1 MLWELFWDGPL
12 YRQIIITFLAVG
24 LVEDFFLAVLI
35 LCVVDNDAPADRLD
49 DTLVEVLDTFVL
61 DLVEV
66 EELFFGVVD
75 FVDVVIVEDVFA
87 DVDDGEGVVDEDTA
101 DDVVDDDRAD
111 DTVILVED
119 VDVGVVD
126 NVEDDDVVV
135 DVIVDVLVDVIV
147 VDVGVVVTVV
157 VDGVVVVQALIS

>member
-1 MLWELFWDGPL
+1 M
-12 YRQIIITFLAVG
+12 
-24 LVEDFFLAVLI
+24 DFFLEVLI
-35 LCVVDNDAPADRLD
+35 LCVVDTEAPADIFD
-49 DTLVEVLDTFVL
+49 DTLVEVLETLVL

-66 EELFFGVVD
+66 ELFFGVVD
-75 FVDVVIVEDVFA
+75 FVGVVTVEDVLA
-87 DVDDGEGVVDEDTA
+87 DVDDGEGVVDDNTA

-111 DTVILVED
+111 DTVIFVED

-135 DVIVDVLVDVIV
+135 GVVVDVIVDVLVDVVV

-157 VDGVVVVQALIS
+157 VDGVVVVQAFTS

>member
-111 DTVILVED
+111 DTVIFVE
-119 VDVGVVD
+119 DVGVVD

>member
-35 LCVVDNDAPADRLD
+35 LCVVDNDALADRLD
-49 DTLVEVLDTFVL
+49 DTLVEILDTFVL
-61 DLVEV
+61 DLIEV

-101 DDVVDDDRAD
+101 DDVVDDDRVD

-157 VDGVVVVQALIS
+157 VEGVVVVQALIS

>member
-1 MLWELFWDGPL
+1 M
-12 YRQIIITFLAVG
+12 
-24 LVEDFFLAVLI
+24 
-35 LCVVDNDAPADRLD
+35 
-49 DTLVEVLDTFVL
+49 DTFVL

-101 DDVVDDDRAD
+101 DDVVDDD
-111 DTVILVED
+111 
-119 VDVGVVD
+119 
-126 NVEDDDVVV
+126 VVV

>member
-111 DTVILVED
+111 DTVIFLE
-119 VDVGVVD
+119 DVGVVD

>member
-1 MLWELFWDGPL
+1 MKWYL
-12 YRQIIITFLAVG
+12 IKITFLAVG

-66 EELFFGVVD
+66 EELFFGVVVNNYVIIFNAINNPYVNILNEND
-75 FVDVVIVEDVFA
+75 RVVCYVVINNVISSILIDNAFTIINVCKNVFNNHN
-87 DVDDGEGVVDEDTA
+87 
-101 DDVVDDDRAD
+101 
-111 DTVILVED
+111 INKINK
-119 VDVGVVD
+119 VDVGVV
-126 NVEDDDVVV
+126 VTV
-135 DVIVDVLVDVIV
+135 V

-157 VDGVVVVQALIS
+157 VEGVVVVQALIS

>member
-1 MLWELFWDGPL
+1 
-12 YRQIIITFLAVG
+12 
-24 LVEDFFLAVLI
+24 
-35 LCVVDNDAPADRLD
+35 
-49 DTLVEVLDTFVL
+49 LDTFVL

-101 DDVVDDDRAD
+101 DDVVDDD
-111 DTVILVED
+111 
-119 VDVGVVD
+119 
-126 NVEDDDVVV
+126 VVV

>member
-111 DTVILVED
+111 DTVIFVED

-126 NVEDDDVVV
+126 NVEDDDVV
-135 DVIVDVLVDVIV
+135 VDVLVDVIV

>member
-1 MLWELFWDGPL
+1 L
-12 YRQIIITFLAVG
+12 
-24 LVEDFFLAVLI
+24 
-35 LCVVDNDAPADRLD
+35 
-49 DTLVEVLDTFVL
+49 
-61 DLVEV
+61 
-66 EELFFGVVD
+66 ELFFGVVD

-126 NVEDDDVVV
+126 QQRRRKVPQLQLNLVQMCPKPLLQCHQVYQPEHHYQLHRES
-135 DVIVDVLVDVIV
+135 VLLKRNP
-147 VDVGVVVTVV
+147 
-157 VDGVVVVQALIS
+157 QLILLMNDN

>member
-1 MLWELFWDGPL
+1 
-12 YRQIIITFLAVG
+12 
-24 LVEDFFLAVLI
+24 
-35 LCVVDNDAPADRLD
+35 
-49 DTLVEVLDTFVL
+49 LDTFVL
-61 DLVEV
+61 DLVEA

-111 DTVILVED
+111 DTVILVGD

>member
-1 MLWELFWDGPL
+1 M
-12 YRQIIITFLAVG
+12 
-24 LVEDFFLAVLI
+24 
-35 LCVVDNDAPADRLD
+35 
-49 DTLVEVLDTFVL
+49 DTFVL

-66 EELFFGVVD
+66 EEFFFGVVD

-101 DDVVDDDRAD
+101 DDVV
-111 DTVILVED
+111 
-119 VDVGVVD
+119 
-126 NVEDDDVVV
+126 DDDVVV